1 MLLSRLKKP
10 ICKSCRSRLLSLF
23 VDGFTVS
30 FRAQQA
36 KQIITSHIELRTGGQ
51 RFYHR
56 SGTHFQAVE
65 SITENTQEHSES
77 DFKKSSAEIEK
88 SVRRA
93 RQVFG
98 ETLPAKFLSP
108 DEFSVYER
116 LYGAPL
122 RETKSEDV
130 DLQGTVTK
138 SIEEVDEDPRGIL
151 LKENAYGNLEEVEY
165 EEDIEVTLVELPDS
179 NELEA
184 AEGSGDKIEAQVMVY
199 QSLDAIPPP
208 PERDQTT
215 VLQTGIAR
223 PVEEEE
229 DSDNANS
236 PYLENDEQE
245 DIEDNVDEFDE
256 FNDGPTLR
264 AHPLTMAGR
273 FTTSPATMHLPT
285 QDLVHPV
292 DSMLANLSWKHLTD
306 VAERTLGGPGL
317 PDSTATPSSK
327 GHLQQKPVALEAS
340 QSKMSDMEADVY
352 MAAIMPGAYAAVMST
367 LIETR
372 RRLGTNWLESL
383 LKKPGGSRIL
393 DTGAGGAGIVAWREV
408 VRAEWERMHPDGLIE
423 GPEPPFGKAT
433 VITGSP
439 ELRRRA
445 SRLLDNTTFLPRLP
459 DYVPAR
465 DLPLASQDGAP
476 TRKQYDVIIA
486 PYTLWTLK
494 EDYMRKSQVQNL
506 WALLNPHGGVLI
518 IIEKGVPRG
527 FELVAGA
534 REVLL
539 KNQISSPG
547 MERVENEMHSTSE
560 ARFAKKEAGMIIAP
574 CTNHAQCPMYTVPG
588 RSKGRKDHCHFSQ
601 RFIRPP
607 YLQHILGARG
617 RNHEDICFSYIAV
630 QRGEDQRQSEKV
642 EQGDSATSAAF
653 AGYGN
658 HTSIQDVSAF
668 PSREEEGETRQPHM
682 LTLPRTIMPPLK
694 RKGHVTLDVCTPSG
708 QLERWTIPKSFGKQ
722 AYRDA
727 RKSKWGDLWA
737 LGAKTRVLR
746 QARVG
751 HPKDGKKPP
760 RVIKVDVGAHESQ
773 DRVREASTKQNQY
786 NKRDKK
792 GMKQRKMIDRDM

>member
-1 MLLSRLKKP
+1 MNFPYHTAQYVFYSVALNAIISIDESNLQILQVCSLV
-10 ICKSCRSRLLSLF
+10 SLCRQIYNL
-23 VDGFTVS
+23 
-30 FRAQQA
+30 RAV
-36 KQIITSHIELRTGGQ
+36 GQ
-51 RFYHR
+51 RFYH
-56 SGTHFQAVE
+56 SNGTKLRAAG
-65 SITENTQEHSES
+65 SSTENAQEHRKP
-77 DFKKSSAEIEK
+77 DFEGSPAATEIL
-88 SVRRA
+88 VRKA

-98 ETLPAKFLSP
+98 ETLPANFLTP
-108 DEFSVYER
+108 DELNIYER

-122 RETKSEDV
+122 RESRPEDV
-130 DLQGTVTK
+130 NLQGPVAKVT
-138 SIEEVDEDPRGIL
+138 EEMNEDSRSIL
-151 LKENAYGNLEEVEY
+151 LKENADGTLEEIEY
-165 EEDIEVTLVELPDS
+165 EEDAETTSQELG
-179 NELEA
+179 A
-184 AEGSGDKIEAQVMVY
+184 AENGGDDFESRVIAYRSVG
-199 QSLDAIPPP
+199 AITSPT
-208 PERDQTT
+208 ERHEMPVPQTEIIRT
-215 VLQTGIAR
+215 
-223 PVEEEE
+223 VEEK

-236 PYLENDEQE
+236 PYFENDEQE
-245 DIEDNVDEFDE
+245 DIDDNVDESD
-256 FNDGPTLR
+256 DGLTLR
-264 AHPLTMAGR
+264 AHPLTIAGR
-273 FTTSPATMHLPT
+273 FTSSPAAMHLPR

-292 DSMLANLSWKHLTD
+292 DAMLINLSWKHLAD
-306 VAERTLGGPGL
+306 VAERTFGGPGL

-372 RRLGTNWLESL
+372 KRLGSPWLESM
-383 LKKPGGSRIL
+383 LKKPGGPRIL

-408 VRAEWERMHPDGLIE
+408 VRAEWERMHPDGLLE
-423 GPEPPFGKAT
+423 GSEPPFGKAT
-433 VITGSP
+433 VITGST

-465 DLPLASQDGAP
+465 DLLPNTQGEAP
-476 TRKQYDVIIA
+476 KRKQYDVIVA
-486 PYTLWTLK
+486 PHTLWTLK

-547 MERVENEMHSTSE
+547 MEQVENELHNTSE
-560 ARFAKKEAGMIIAP
+560 ARFAKKETGMIIAP
-574 CTNHAQCPMYTVPG
+574 CTNHGQCPMYTVPG

-601 RFIRPP
+601 RFIRPS

-617 RNHEDICFSYIAV
+617 SNHEDIAFSYVAV
-630 QRGEDQRQSEKV
+630 QRGVDQRHSESV
-642 EQGDSATSAAF
+642 RQGDSATLTAF
-653 AGYGN
+653 AGYGDPD
-658 HTSIQDVSAF
+658 SSRDVWSSQSPKAE
-668 PSREEEGETRQPHM
+668 SEIRQPHM

-708 QLERWTIPKSFGKQ
+708 QLERWTVPKSFSKQ

-751 HPKDGKKPP
+751 HPKDGSKSP

-773 DRVREASTKQNQY
+773 DRIRETSTKQNQY

-792 GMKQRKMIDRDM
+792 GIRQRKVVDGDM